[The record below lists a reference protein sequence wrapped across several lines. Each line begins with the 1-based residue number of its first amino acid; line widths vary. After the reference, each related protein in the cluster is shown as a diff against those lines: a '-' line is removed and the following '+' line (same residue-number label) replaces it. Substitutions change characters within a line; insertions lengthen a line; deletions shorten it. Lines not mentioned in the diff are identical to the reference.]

1 MRNSITKIYVFCT
14 KIDFKF
20 DVLKIIFLQNRHK
33 NLKLCEEKQNYKNK
47 KVSIYVAFGVSQMPN
62 S

>member
-1 MRNSITKIYVFCT
+1 MRNSITKIYVLST

-20 DVLKIIFLQNRHK
+20 DVLKIIFVQNRHK
-33 NLKLCEEKQNYKNK
+33 NLKLCEEKQNYK

-62 S
+62 N

>member
-20 DVLKIIFLQNRHK
+20 DVLKNVQNRHK